1 MRFAVAALATVIASV
16 PAAADQA
23 TPGKLA
29 GHAIVPALSFFNP
42 PADAPADLA
51 MSGKF
56 TNADKKRI
64 DTTDSVMGTSFLS
77 EKAAPRE
84 TGIKLPF
91 KGQPMQGFSGLKSL
105 GNGVFMVLQDNGFG
119 SKANSADAMLVL
131 HKIKP
136 DWNSGK
142 VEIHET
148 IFLHDPDKKIPFQIA
163 LEGTAKRYLT
173 GADLDVESFQTIG
186 DQIWIGDEFGPYLI
200 RADMTGKVNA
210 FVETQVDGKPARSP
224 DHYLVSTPAVP
235 GGAVAFNVRRSRGYE
250 AMAASKDGKFLYPL
264 LEGPLWDEAAKAWEM
279 DGGNEYLR
287 ILEFDVAAQKW
298 TGRHWKYK
306 LEINGNNIGDF
317 NMIDATTGLIIERDN
332 GEGEQW
338 QGCTARREA
347 RLLQRAGQAQA
358 HLQDRDDRRQC
369 RLVRAQDRASRSARD
384 QGPGQE
390 GEAGQQGRRL
400 HLPLR
405 HHRRPRSG
413 RRPPHHRRQRQQ
425 PAVFVG
431 PRARQAGRQRADPGR
446 GVGPS
451 ESQEYEVM

>member
-23 TPGKLA
+23 APGKLA

-51 MSGKF
+51 ISGKF

-64 DTTDSVMGTSFLS
+64 DAVDSVMGTSFLS
-77 EKAAPRE
+77 DKAVPRE

-131 HKIKP
+131 HKIRP
-136 DWNSGK
+136 DFASGK
-142 VEIHET
+142 VEILET

-235 GGAVAFNVRRSRGYE
+235 GGAVTFNVRRSRGYE

-279 DGGNEYLR
+279 DGGSEYLR

-338 QGCTARREA
+338 QGCTGGAKPDCFNVPAKLKRIYKIEMTDA
-347 RLLQRAGQAQA
+347 NAGSFVRKVA
-358 HLQDRDDRRQC
+358 HLDLLAIKDPDKKAKQGSKEGVFTFPFVTIEGLEVVDDRHII
-369 RLVRAQDRASRSARD
+369 VGNDNN
-384 QGPGQE
+384 
-390 GEAGQQGRRL
+390 
-400 HLPLR
+400 LPYS
-405 HHRRPRSG
+405 SG
-413 RRPPHHRRQRQQ
+413 RALGKQDDNELILVETSDLLK
-425 PAVFVG
+425 AK
-431 PRARQAGRQRADPGR
+431 
-446 GVGPS
+446 
-451 ESQEYEVM
+451 